1 MFIAVVLNLNPSYKT
16 TKMSYYCK
24 TKETIPDC
32 LTSRAVY
39 EFSCPVCNT
48 GYIGQL
54 DQNLGTWIKENCELD
69 KNPAIFN
76 HLADCNFYQYA
87 LILHSFPCNGD
98 ETLTNQDILGHIR
111 ITITDNMRIIGKS
124 EKWAELCFLESL
136 NIKWKKPSLNTGIKT
151 EKELVLF
158 S

>member
-1 MFIAVVLNLNPSYKT
+1 
-16 TKMSYYCK
+16 MSYYCK

-32 LTSRAVY
+32 LTSRVVY
-39 EFSCPVCNT
+39 EISCPVCNT

-54 DQNLGTWIKENCELD
+54 DQNLGTRIKENCELD

-76 HLADCNFYQYA
+76 HLADCNFYQYT
-87 LILHSFPCNGD
+87 LILHSFPCNGE

-136 NIKWKKPSLNTGIKT
+136 NIKWKNPSLNTGIKT